1 MLTRIKDRLGI
12 FYLVIGIILLLT
24 QIFTILLIVTA
35 QKTWL
40 QLISSPSI
48 ILLIAAFVVVLF
60 VAACTVRMFF
70 IQFTQQL
77 YTLSLEES
85 TDLVDRLF
93 FGVYD
98 TPPLSPLL
106 SVREGQADPDGP
118 ETLHMVGGPG
128 FLSVRHDSAAV
139 LERGGIITRVLDPGS
154 HRLDDFERVW
164 DVVDLRPQRR
174 EVTIQANTRDGIPV
188 SCKAEIRFH
197 IDNGESFPTPRN
209 SASHRFTPVT
219 EKSVL
224 DVATSKVV
232 LIPGG
237 PRRTTD
243 WTIRISNGI
252 LDGEIRNRIEEF
264 RLNEILA
271 PRRTSRPFIENLEEE
286 IEASVRKT
294 ALNLGVHVDRVQLN
308 PILPSEEDIS
318 QQWLESWRSAWE
330 LKASRDKARAKA
342 AGSKEVRLARIHA
355 QAALLTNLIENLQ
368 ELSAAGGTI
377 SPTLVL
383 MRFMD
388 VARSLAESDTRV
400 RSTMFPQ
407 IESLGRIIE
416 SVDPS
421 FKSSFKMHYPLFK
434 R

>member
-1 MLTRIKDRLGI
+1 MLTRIRDRLGTSL
-12 FYLVIGIILLLT
+12 LVSGIIFLLT

-35 QKTWL
+35 QKPWL
-40 QLISSPSI
+40 QFILSPSI
-48 ILLIAAFVVVLF
+48 ILPLAFCAVLS
-60 VAACTVRMFF
+60 VAAYTVRMFF
-70 IQFTQQL
+70 IQFTQHL
-77 YTLSLEES
+77 YTLSFEEA
-85 TDLVDRLF
+85 TKLVDRLL

-106 SVREGQADPDGP
+106 GVREGQADPDGP

-128 FLSVRHDSAAV
+128 FLSIGHDSAAV
-139 LERGGIITRVLDPGS
+139 VERGGIITRVLGPGC
-154 HRLDDFERVW
+154 HRLNDFERVW

-174 EVTIQANTRDGIPV
+174 KITVQANTRDGIPV
-188 SCKAEIRFH
+188 SCQAEIRFH
-197 IDNGESFPTPRN
+197 IDNGENFPAPRN
-209 SASHRFTPVT
+209 SSSYRFTPVT

-224 DVATSKVV
+224 NVTTSKVA
-232 LIPGG
+232 LAPGS

-264 RLNEILA
+264 RLDEILT
-271 PRRTSRPFIENLEEE
+271 PRRTNSPFIETLEEE
-286 IEASVRKT
+286 IETSVRKT
-294 ALNLGVHVDRVQLN
+294 TLKLGVRVDRAQLN

-355 QAALLTNLIENLQ
+355 QATLLTNLIENLQ

-383 MRFMD
+383 MHFMD
-388 VARSLAESDTRV
+388 VTRSLAESDPMV

-416 SVDPS
+416 SIDPS
-421 FKSSFKMHYPLFK
+421 FKGSFKRHSSLFK

>member
-1 MLTRIKDRLGI
+1 MLTRIRDRLGTSL
-12 FYLVIGIILLLT
+12 LVLVIILLLT
-24 QIFTILLIVTA
+24 QIFTILLIITSP
-35 QKTWL
+35 KPWL
-40 QLISSPSI
+40 QLISSPGI
-48 ILLIAAFVVVLF
+48 ILPVAFFVVLS
-60 VAACTVRMFF
+60 VAAYTVRVFF
-70 IQFTQQL
+70 IQFTQCL
-77 YTLSLEES
+77 YALSPEEAA
-85 TDLVDRLF
+85 DLVGRLI

-106 SVREGQADPDGP
+106 GVREGQADPDGP
-118 ETLHMVGGPG
+118 ETLHSVGGPG
-128 FLSVRHDSAAV
+128 FLSIGHDSAAIV
-139 LERGGIITRVLDPGS
+139 ERGGIITRVLDPGS
-154 HRLDDFERVW
+154 HRLNDFERVW

-188 SCKAEIRFH
+188 SCQAEIRFR
-197 IDNGESFPTPRN
+197 IDNGENFPTPRN

-219 EKSVL
+219 EESVL
-224 DVATSKVV
+224 NVATSKVA

-264 RLNEILA
+264 RLDEILT
-271 PRRTSRPFIENLEEE
+271 PRRTSSPFVETLESE
-286 IEASVRKT
+286 IETSVRKT
-294 ALNLGVHVDRVQLN
+294 ALKLGVHVDRVQLN

-342 AGSKEVRLARIHA
+342 AGSKKVRLARIRA
-355 QAALLTNLIENLQ
+355 QATLLTGLIENLQ
-368 ELSAAGGTI
+368 ELNVERVAI
-377 SPTLVL
+377 SPALVL

-388 VARSLAESDTRV
+388 VTRSLAESDTMV
-400 RSTMFPQ
+400 RSTMFQQ

-416 SVDPS
+416 SVEPS
-421 FKSSFKMHYPLFK
+421 FKGSFKRPLSLFK

>member
-1 MLTRIKDRLGI
+1 MLTRIKDRLDTLL
-12 FYLVIGIILLLT
+12 LVSGIIFLLT

-48 ILLIAAFVVVLF
+48 ILPVAFVVILF

-77 YTLSLEES
+77 YTLSLEEA

-93 FGVYD
+93 LGVYD

-118 ETLHMVGGPG
+118 ETLHSVGGPG
-128 FLSVRHDSAAV
+128 FLSIGHDSTAV
-139 LERGGIITRVLDPGS
+139 VERGGIITRILEPGS
-154 HRLDDFERVW
+154 HRLSDFERVW

-188 SCKAEIRFH
+188 SCQAEIRFH
-197 IDNGESFPTPRN
+197 IDNGESFPAPRN

-219 EKSVL
+219 KKSVL
-224 DVATSKVV
+224 NVTTSKVA
-232 LIPGG
+232 LAPGG
-237 PRRTTD
+237 SRRTTD

-264 RLNEILA
+264 RLDKILT
-271 PRRTSRPFIENLEEE
+271 PRRTSSPFVETLESE
-286 IEASVRKT
+286 IETSVRKT
-294 ALNLGVHVDRVQLN
+294 ALQLGVQVDRVQLN

-342 AGSKEVRLARIHA
+342 AGSKEVRLTRIRA
-355 QAALLTNLIENLQ
+355 QATLLTNLIENVQ
-368 ELSAAGGTI
+368 ELSAAGGAI
-377 SPTLVL
+377 SPALVL

-388 VARSLAESDTRV
+388 VTRSLAESDTMV
-400 RSTMFPQ
+400 RSTMFQQ

-421 FKSSFKMHYPLFK
+421 FKGSFKRHSSLFK

>member
-1 MLTRIKDRLGI
+1 MLTRIRDRLGI
-12 FYLVIGIILLLT
+12 SYLVIGIIVLLT
-24 QIFTILLIVTA
+24 QIFTILLVVTA
-35 QKTWL
+35 HKPWL
-40 QLISSPSI
+40 QFISSPDI
-48 ILLIAAFVVVLF
+48 ILPVAFCVILG
-60 VAACTVRMFF
+60 VAAYTVRVFF
-70 IQFTQQL
+70 VQFTQHL
-77 YTLSLEES
+77 YTLSLEEA
-85 TDLVDRLF
+85 TKLVERLL
-93 FGVYD
+93 FGVYA

-118 ETLHMVGGPG
+118 ETLHSVGGPG
-128 FLSVRHDSAAV
+128 FLSIGHDSAAV
-139 LERGGIITRVLDPGS
+139 VERGGIITRVLGPGG

-174 EVTIQANTRDGIPV
+174 KITVQANTRDGIPV
-188 SCKAEIRFH
+188 SCQTEIRFH
-197 IDNGESFPTPRN
+197 IDNGENFPTPRN
-209 SASHRFTPVT
+209 SSSYRFTPVT

-224 DVATSKVV
+224 NVTTSKVA
-232 LIPGG
+232 LAPGS

-252 LDGEIRNRIEEF
+252 LDGAVRNRIEEF
-264 RLNEILA
+264 RLDEILA
-271 PRRTSRPFIENLEEE
+271 PRRTGRPFIENLEEE

-294 ALNLGVHVDRVQLN
+294 ALDLGVHVDRVQLS

-342 AGSKEVRLARIHA
+342 AGSKEVRLARIRA
-355 QAALLTNLIENLQ
+355 QATLLTNLIENVQ
-368 ELSAAGGTI
+368 EISAAGGAI
-377 SPTLVL
+377 SPSLVL
-383 MRFMD
+383 MHFMD
-388 VARSLAESDTRV
+388 VARSLAESDTMV

-421 FKSSFKMHYPLFK
+421 FKSSFKRHSSPFK